1 VYQAAV
7 LWNNRPIAGNR
18 LIAKSNLLE
27 SAADLSE
34 QGLDAGIER
43 L

>member
-1 VYQAAV
+1 VYQAAA
-7 LWNNRPIAGNR
+7 LWNNRAIAGNL
-18 LIAKSNLLE
+18 LIAKSNLSE